1 MSEVERAAYVAAAR
15 SWIGTPF
22 HDNASVKG
30 VGVDCAQLVRAAALE
45 TGLREIEPT
54 GEYSPQFM
62 LHRDAEILVTFIKRY
77 AVEIEAD
84 RAREGDLVVYK
95 IGRVFAHVAILT
107 GPGTIIHAHKQTGMV
122 CEAKIDGYDLAGRER
137 RYFSPWG

>member
-1 MSEVERAAYVAAAR
+1 MSDSERSAYVAAAR
-15 SWIGTPF
+15 SWLRTPF
-22 HDNASVKG
+22 HDNQAVKG

-45 TGLREIEPT
+45 TGLRAIHPT
-54 GEYSPQFM
+54 GNYSAQWF
-62 LHRDAEILVTFIKRY
+62 LHREDDRLVEFIKRY
-77 AVEIEAD
+77 AVEIDES

-95 IGRVFAHVAILT
+95 IGRAFAHVAILT

-122 CEAKIDGYDLAGRER
+122 CEARVDSYDLAGGER